1 MRYLFETHAH
11 TAESSPCSNVAA
23 GDLVKAYKD
32 NGYSGII
39 ITDHVGDWGFS
50 EMRGTWKDKAGMV
63 IRAYEKAK
71 DAGEKEGLKILFGLE
86 IALNHPYRD
95 FLIYGVGYDFLYKN
109 ENIQDIAL
117 CELYKLVHAEDALLI
132 AAHPFR
138 GLREMPDPKHLD
150 GAEVVNSNPRN
161 TNHNEKA
168 LEWAEQHNMIR
179 TAGSDFHEYEDI
191 LSGMWLNRCPEDI
204 KGFVKILKS
213 GEYELKY

>member
-1 MRYLFETHAH
+1 MKYLFETHAH

-23 GDLVKAYKD
+23 KDLVKAYKD

-39 ITDHVGDWGFS
+39 ITDHVGDWGFC
-50 EMRGTWKDKAGMV
+50 EVRGTWKDKSDMLV
-63 IRAYEKAK
+63 RAYAKAK

-95 FLIYGVGYDFLYKN
+95 YLVYGVDTDFLYKH
-109 ENIQDIAL
+109 EDIQEADIS
-117 CELYKLVHAEDALLI
+117 ELYALTREEGALLI

-138 GLREMPDPKHLD
+138 GLRELPDPRYLD
-150 GAEVVNSNPRN
+150 GAEVINSNPRN
-161 TNHNEKA
+161 TNHNELA
-168 LEWAEQHNMIR
+168 LKWAEKHNMIK

-191 LSGMWLNRCPEDI
+191 LSGMWLTSCPEDI
-204 KGFVKILKS
+204 KEFVEILKS